1 MAKKKTDF
9 LIWLEHPWKDLLHIY
24 IYIYEEPLDYE
35 WVRER
40 DQNVLSMSYIL

>member
-24 IYIYEEPLDYE
+24 IYEEPIDYE